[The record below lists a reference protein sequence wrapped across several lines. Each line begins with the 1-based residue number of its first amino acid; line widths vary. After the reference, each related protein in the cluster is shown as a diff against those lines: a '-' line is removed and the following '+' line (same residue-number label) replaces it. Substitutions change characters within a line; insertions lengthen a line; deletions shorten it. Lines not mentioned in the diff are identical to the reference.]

1 MYTFSFSFSSMK
13 YATASQN
20 HLADSVPLFQ
30 QYASVCVD
38 ITRSNFEVT
47 HRTVSDKDIQRK
59 LQDSEDSEDSGQHV
73 NATGVTKRSITGDLC
88 PL

>member
-30 QYASVCVD
+30 KYASVCVD

-59 LQDSEDSEDSGQHV
+59 LQDSEDSGQRQHV